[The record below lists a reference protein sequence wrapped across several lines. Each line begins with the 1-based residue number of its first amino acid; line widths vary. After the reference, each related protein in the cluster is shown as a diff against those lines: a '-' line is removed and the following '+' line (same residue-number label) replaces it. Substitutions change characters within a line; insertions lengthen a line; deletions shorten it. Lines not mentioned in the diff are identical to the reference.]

1 MKIIFIGLAAVAVA
15 AAAGGAGAQ
24 QRSPAYGPRV
34 TQPGT
39 AGQYYGGSWG
49 GRHRHGKHHG
59 GFLPGFIV
67 VERPFDYAQ
76 DRKVPVVVEREVV
89 VREVVKEVA
98 PKPPPPPRKP
108 YVVGA
113 SYASLP
119 PGGCMKM
126 IEGSASYYYCG
137 GGEWYRPVGKQYRA
151 VAKP

>member
-1 MKIIFIGLAAVAVA
+1 MKMILMGLAAVAAVA
-15 AAAGGAGAQ
+15 AVTGAGEAGAQ

-34 TQPGT
+34 TLPGT

-59 GFLPGFIV
+59 GFLPGFIL
-67 VERPFDYAQ
+67 VERE
-76 DRKVPVVVEREVV
+76 VPVVVEREVV

-151 VAKP
+151 IARP